1 LTTLY
6 QECRG
11 TLLEGEQKGAV
22 DARQEV
28 QTISFGDKEID
39 VNIVINRTLCPPL
52 AGLLLAGAAAPA
64 LAQQTVGAEQQE
76 ALESQEASRSV
87 QDIFREEHA
96 LFSDRL
102 TIEPGIT
109 YTYSDRDSLALRGF
123 LALDAIFLGELNL
136 DNVETHIT
144 TLDINTRYGLTDRL
158 EASINVP
165 FVYRTTTIQS
175 IGGEF
180 STERNV
186 EDDVDEA
193 GLGDISASLSYR
205 LLPETVERPDV
216 VVSLG
221 VRAPTGKDP
230 YGIEIEQSDTAGN
243 LSVPKELPT
252 GNGVWGVTAGVS
264 VLKTLD
270 PAIVFANLGYTYNI
284 EEDFDDISA
293 GEGDQRADVD
303 LGDSISAG
311 FGTAFALNERLS
323 LALSYSHEYI
333 RKTEITP
340 EGGNET
346 EVIGS
351 DATIGVFN
359 IGGTYA
365 MTDSTSVVTNL
376 GIGMTDD
383 ASDISL
389 TFRMPFQL

>member
-1 LTTLY
+1 M
-6 QECRG
+6 
-11 TLLEGEQKGAV
+11 
-22 DARQEV
+22 
-28 QTISFGDKEID
+28 
-39 VNIVINRTLCPPL
+39 NIVINRTLCPPL
-52 AGLLLAGAAAPA
+52 AGLLLAGAATPVF
-64 LAQQTVGAEQQE
+64 AQQTVGAEQQQ

-230 YGIEIEQSDTAGN
+230 YGIGLEQSDTAGN
-243 LSVPKELPT
+243 LSVPEELPT

-293 GEGDQRADVD
+293 GDGNQRADVD

-340 EGGNET
+340 EGGRET

-351 DATIGVFN
+351 DANIGVFN

>member
-1 LTTLY
+1 MDT
-6 QECRG
+6 
-11 TLLEGEQKGAV
+11 V
-22 DARQEV
+22 
-28 QTISFGDKEID
+28 F
-39 VNIVINRTLCPPL
+39 NRRVRPPL
-52 AGLLLAGAAAPA
+52 VGVAIAGCVCASGAAM
-64 LAQQTVGAEQQE
+64 AQQGQTVGAEQEQVIRDAE
-76 ALESQEASRSV
+76 PSRSV

-144 TLDINTRYGLTDRL
+144 TIDINTRYGLTDRL
-158 EASINVP
+158 EASVNVP
-165 FVYRTTTIQS
+165 FVYRTTTFQS
-175 IGGEF
+175 IGGDT
-180 STERNV
+180 STEQNT
-186 EDDVDEA
+186 EDDVDESA
-193 GLGDISASLSYR
+193 LGDISASLSYR
-205 LLPETVERPDV
+205 LLPETLERPDV

-230 YGIEIEQSDTAGN
+230 YGIGIRTDPDNSN
-243 LSVPKELPT
+243 LNLPEELPT

-284 EEDFDDISA
+284 EESFDDISA
-293 GEGDQRADVD
+293 GSGDQEADVD

-340 EGGNET
+340 DGGSSNE
-346 EVIGS
+346 VVGS
-351 DATIGVFN
+351 DANIGVFN